1 MFQTTHQIDNLH
13 MTIFIHFLAIWDRKS
28 KLTCR
33 SLGFLPSV
41 LHWFCP
47 LQIITPDWS
56 GCFRRATWWESFP
69 SFFTWW
75 ESFTSFF
82 MNFIT
87 IIIFQYTWH
96 NFKDVYSI
104 ICQKIS
110 WRSWPMSEII
120 NKTLHM
126 TYGSMTPGSRS
137 QLICSLIQILSMS
150 CHVYTNKVICLKCP
164 EHFDPCLK
172 SSIRNYAFCLFVS

>member
-56 GCFRRATWWESFP
+56 GCFRGATWWESFP

-120 NKTLHM
+120 NKTLQM
-126 TYGSMTPGSRS
+126 TYGSMTPGSWS
-137 QLICSLIQILSMS
+137 KLICSLIQILSMS
-150 CHVYTNKVICLKCP
+150 FHVYM
-164 EHFDPCLK
+164 
-172 SSIRNYAFCLFVS
+172 Y

>member
-13 MTIFIHFLAIWDRKS
+13 ITIFIHFLAIWDRKS

-33 SLGFLPSV
+33 GFGFLPSV

-56 GCFRRATWWESFP
+56 GCFRRAAWRESFTRFFTWRESFP
-69 SFFTWW
+69 
-75 ESFTSFF
+75 SFF

-126 TYGSMTPGSRS
+126 TYDPWKPTKTNLLLILVLDSRLVFWFRY
-137 QLICSLIQILSMS
+137 QKSLW
-150 CHVYTNKVICLKCP
+150 
-164 EHFDPCLK
+164 
-172 SSIRNYAFCLFVS
+172 